1 MTDDKFET
9 AYERVARKAIV
20 QERERCALLAET
32 LCLVWERTAAKMRAQ
47 SAVTT
52 RSIWPPF
59 RKYTFVA
66 PAHEKAARD
75 IEAVVKGIREAVV
88 EAIRKGWAP
97 LDIDQRESMR
107 YETNSMTQQHVSED
121 LKRRVAQITA
131 EIKG

>member
-1 MTDDKFET
+1 MTDEKFET

-32 LCLVWERTAAKMRAQ
+32 LCLVWERTAAKMRREGT
-47 SAVTT
+47 VTT

-59 RKYTFVA
+59 RKYTFVM
-66 PAHEKAARD
+66 PPFEKAAKD
-75 IEAVVKGIREAVV
+75 IDAVVKGIREAVV
-88 EAIRKGWAP
+88 HAIRKGWAP

-107 YETNSMTQQHVSED
+107 YETNSMTQSRVSDD
-121 LKRRVAQITA
+121 LKRRVAEITA